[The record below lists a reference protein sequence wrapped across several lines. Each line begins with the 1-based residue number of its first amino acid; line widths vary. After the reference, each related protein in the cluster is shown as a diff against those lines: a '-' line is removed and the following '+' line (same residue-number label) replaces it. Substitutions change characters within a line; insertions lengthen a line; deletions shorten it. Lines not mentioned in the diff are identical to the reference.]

1 MQKIQSDFSSK
12 ENKNKSIIK
21 NKFIFIIIVLIVSIV
36 IGVIYTWF
44 LKPGVDRNSY
54 VSLVEWEWYLN
65 ESNLVLWDKESLSVW
80 DVIKTTKEN
89 SLAIIEWWDWSVTRL
104 WWNTEIQVNE
114 LFVSQ
119 SKDRLNIAFSL
130 FSWKTWSNVLS
141 YIPWDSYFKQS
152 FMDMEAAVRWTVY
165 NVDLDNNYLYV
176 IDHSVELIDSFWKT
190 YSINEKEPF
199 DIKNFN
205 FIKLEEFI
213 SSYKDSLFEQVN
225 RKLDSELIKLL
236 KNNINE
242 KLTQISELATVEIW
256 EIDPAKKEELY
267 NNVLSTY
274 QDLNKFSSEDGILFE
289 IKMDLKEKLYLL
301 SDWTEKD
308 LVAQSFVYDVKDVTD
323 SNNYEYLNDILSKLN
338 ENNINVN
345 DSIKNY
351 VENINYDN
359 ISPELRNSLQ
369 NNYETLVNTLNID
382 TESIINNANEVKDN
396 FKQSF
401 GGSIM
406 NLFKNLFN

>member
-1 MQKIQSDFSSK
+1 MQKIQSDFSSNDNNTRFI
-12 ENKNKSIIK
+12 NKH
-21 NKFIFIIIVLIVSIV
+21 KFIFIIITIIIFIIFYIIFSWL
-36 IGVIYTWF
+36 
-44 LKPGVDRNSY
+44 LKPGVDRSSY
-54 VSLVEWEWYLN
+54 VSLIEWEWYLN
-65 ESNLVLWDKESLSVW
+65 ESNLVVWDKKSLTVW

-119 SKDRLNIAFSL
+119 SKDRLNIAFEL

-165 NVDLDNNYLYV
+165 NVDLENNYLYV
-176 IDHSVELIDSFWKT
+176 VNHWVELIDNLWNT

-199 DIKNFN
+199 DIKNFS

-236 KNNINE
+236 KSNINE
-242 KLTQISELATVEIW
+242 KLAQISDLATIEIW
-256 EIDPAKKEELY
+256 QIDPAKKDELY

-274 QDLNKFSSEDGILFE
+274 QDLNKFSSEDWALFE
-289 IKMDLKEKLYLL
+289 LKMDIKEKLYLL
-301 SDWTEKD
+301 SEWTEKD
-308 LVAQSFVYDVKDVTD
+308 LVAQSFIYDVKDVSD
-323 SNNYEYLNDILSKLN
+323 SNNYEYLNNILWKIN
-338 ENNINVN
+338 ENNININ

-369 NNYETLVNTLNID
+369 NNYNTLVNTISID
-382 TESIINNANEVKDN
+382 TDAIINNANEVKDS
-396 FKQSF
+396 FKESF
-401 GGSIM
+401 WGSIM